1 MKRAIVFILAA
12 MLLLSVS
19 SVSFGQSPTENTLP
33 MRGFQGR
40 EITPEN
46 FNQVKSDILQ
56 RMAERMKRIT
66 EEKACVE
73 AASNPD
79 ELKKCMPGGPPQK
92 RMQQP
97 PK

>member
-1 MKRAIVFILAA
+1 MKMTIVFILAA
-12 MLLLSVS
+12 MLLLSYAS
-19 SVSFGQSPTENTLP
+19 ASFGQAPPENTTP

-56 RMAERMKRIT
+56 RMAERMQRIT
-66 EEKACVE
+66 EENACVE

-79 ELKKCMPGGPPQK
+79 ELKKCRPGGPPQK
-92 RMQQP
+92 RVQQP
-97 PK
+97 QK